1 MAKQSLVVVESA
13 AKAKTIEKF
22 LGRDYIVRACMGHV
36 RDLPTSKLGVDVE
49 HEFRPQYVVPKE
61 RKDVVKRLKDDA
73 RGKTSVLLATDPDR
87 EGEAIAW
94 HLLSALGLDTDQQVS
109 RIEFHEVTKGAI
121 LAAMQNPRGIDMD
134 RVDAQ
139 QARRVVDRLIGY
151 PVSNFLGRK
160 IRRGLSAGRVQSVAV
175 RIVVDREREILAF
188 VPVEYWSLQAELSRR
203 QTSKATF
210 TASLLEREG
219 QKVDLHTEL
228 ETTAV
233 QQDLSGAAWSVAGV
247 RERERQQNPDAPF
260 TTSTLQQ
267 EASRKLGY
275 TARRTMVVAQQL
287 YEGVAI
293 SGGEEIGLITYMRT
307 DSVNV
312 AQEALAEAREYIKT
326 KLADGMLP
334 AEPRAYKTRSKLA
347 QEAHEAIRPTSVFR
361 EPEAVRPHLTPEQY
375 RLYDLIW
382 KRFLASQMASA
393 VFDVTTVDVDAQATS
408 KPKYKFRASGQR
420 LKFVGFL
427 SLYRAG
433 ADDDEAVDEERQPLP
448 ELTAGDLLDLVRLI
462 PGQHFTQPPPR
473 YTEAT
478 LVKFLEE
485 RGVGRPSTYAPI
497 LSTIQDRGYV
507 ERDGRRLKP
516 TDLGI
521 LVNDVL
527 VQQFGDIMDPDFTAL
542 LEDKLDEV
550 AQGERQ
556 WVPVVQEFYEPL
568 HRDLE
573 RANTEVERLKPAEI
587 ATDEVCSQGHPM
599 VIKEGRF
606 GRFLACTNYPE
617 HKDTRPLPEELPPG
631 APEEHCSHGVLMQ
644 LRTGRY
650 GPFYTSTHDCGETK
664 PFAHR
669 VGVACPVDGGDI
681 LEKRSKKGRVFYS
694 CANWPACEWVSWYR
708 PLTEP
713 CPQCGGIQVDMGKGR
728 VRCLKHEGEP
738 PRFAART
745 NGAAAADGSTDE
757 ADAENGARAKPT
769 RRPAAK
775 TARTVAA
782 KSANGTARTTAAS
795 KATNGT
801 GRTSAAGKRANGT
814 ARPSAAASKR
824 AAASSAA
831 AERTTSAA
839 AKSVN
844 GAATKRTN
852 GAGATAAAK
861 PARRPAPKKP

>member
-1 MAKQSLVVVESA
+1 MARQSLVVVESA

-22 LGRDYIVRACMGHV
+22 LGRDFMVRACLGHV

-49 HEFRPQYVVPKE
+49 HDFHPQYVVTKD

-94 HLLSALGLDTDQQVS
+94 HLVSALGLDNDQQVS
-109 RIEFHEVTKGAI
+109 RIEFHEITKGAV
-121 LAAMQNPRGIDMD
+121 LAALQSPRGIDMD

-139 QARRVVDRLIGY
+139 QARRVLDRLIGY
-151 PVSNFLGRK
+151 PVSTFLGRK

-175 RIVVDREREILAF
+175 RIIVDREREIQVF
-188 VPVEYWSLQAELSRR
+188 VPVEYWTLQAELSRR
-203 QTSKATF
+203 ANAAKSSF
-210 TASLLEREG
+210 IASLIEREG
-219 QKVDLHTEL
+219 TKVDL
-228 ETTAV
+228 TTGIESALV
-233 QQDLSGAAWSVAGV
+233 EEDLKGAAWSVAGV
-247 RERERQQNPDAPF
+247 REREQQRNPDAPF

-287 YEGVAI
+287 YEGIAI
-293 SGGEEIGLITYMRT
+293 GGGDATGLITYMRT

-312 AQEALAEAREYIKT
+312 AQSALDEAREYIKS

-334 AEPRAYKTRSKLA
+334 AEARVHKTRSKLA

-361 EPEAVRPHLTPEQY
+361 EPDALRGHLTQEQY

-382 KRFLASQMASA
+382 KRFLASQMSSA

-408 KPKYKFRASGQR
+408 KPKYRFRASGQR
-420 LKFVGFL
+420 LKFAGFL

-433 ADDDEAVDEERQPLP
+433 QDEDEVDEDRQPLP
-448 ELTAGDLLDLVRLI
+448 ELTAGDLLDLLRLI
-462 PGQHFTQPPPR
+462 PEQHFTQPPPR

-485 RGVGRPSTYAPI
+485 RGIGRPSTYAPI

-527 VQQFGDIMDPDFTAL
+527 VQQFGDIMEIDFTAT

-568 HRDLE
+568 NRDLE
-573 RANTEVERLKPAEI
+573 RANTEVERIKPVEVP
-587 ATDEVCSQGHPM
+587 TDEVCSQGHPM

-617 HKDTRPLPEELPPG
+617 HKETKPLPEELPPG

-644 LRTGRY
+644 LRTGRF
-650 GPFYTSTHDCGETK
+650 GPFYTSTHECGETK
-664 PFAHR
+664 PFAKR
-669 VGVACPVDGGDI
+669 IGVACPTDGGEI
-681 LEKRSKKGRVFYS
+681 LEKRSKKGRPFWG
-694 CANWPACEWVSWYR
+694 CANWPNCDWVSFNR
-708 PLTEP
+708 PMVEP
-713 CPQCGGIQVDMGKGR
+713 CPRCGGIQLDMGRGR

-738 PRFAART
+738 PRFAARVPA
-745 NGAAAADGSTDE
+745 NGKTAANGKAAA
-757 ADAENGARAKPT
+757 NGKL
-769 RRPAAK
+769 
-775 TARTVAA
+775 
-782 KSANGTARTTAAS
+782 
-795 KATNGT
+795 
-801 GRTSAAGKRANGT
+801 AGK
-814 ARPSAAASKR
+814 SR
-824 AAASSAA
+824 AAASSRAA
-831 AERTTSAA
+831 ANGKTAA
-839 AKSVN
+839 N
-844 GAATKRTN
+844 GK
-852 GAGATAAAK
+852 ATAAAK
-861 PARRPAPKKP
+861 TSKNGAAKKPRRAVAKKA